1 MPSSIDQKM
10 DQAVSYCN
18 PFMIFGTAQVR
29 HDIGTC
35 LYNLY
40 LFLKTN
46 DQSSFDDEYNRIK
59 EITKTARQTLS
70 PLDVSK
76 IIGFESMHKPYEEQ
90 IDELVNTTL
99 KQSKRILDLERLAG
113 LHNDTN
119 SKYRWIVTKVE
130 RVRPNRKAKAARES
144 LEDTQGN
151 SVTDSTGI
159 TNCDS
164 VNNTT
169 PIIVDTGKIFCCC
182 GHILEKNG
190 NKALL
195 CREKYGGCGNRYDK
209 NPDGTRGNLKPKR
222 PAGRQKESHQ
232 DDAG

>member
-59 EITKTARQTLS
+59 EITKIARQTLS
-70 PLDVSK
+70 SLDISK

-144 LEDTQGN
+144 PEEMESNG
-151 SVTDSTGI
+151 VTDSTDTKNYNSI
-159 TNCDS
+159 
-164 VNNTT
+164 NNTIPEIPHT
-169 PIIVDTGKIFCCC
+169 DIKTCDC
-182 GHILEKNG
+182 GHRLNENG
-190 NKALL
+190 NALL
-195 CREKYGGCGNRYDK
+195 CRKKYGGCGNRYDK
-209 NPDGTRGNLKPKR
+209 NPDGTRGNLRPKR
-222 PAGRQKESHQ
+222 PAGRPKESHK

>member
-151 SVTDSTGI
+151 SVTDSTDTKNYNSI
-159 TNCDS
+159 
-164 VNNTT
+164 NNTIPEIPHT
-169 PIIVDTGKIFCCC
+169 DIKTCDC
-182 GHILEKNG
+182 GHRLDEND
-190 NKALL
+190 NALL
-195 CREKYGGCGNRYDK
+195 CRKKYGGCGNRYDK
-209 NPDGTRGNLKPKR
+209 NPDGTRGNLRPKR
-222 PAGRQKESHQ
+222 PAGRPKESHQ